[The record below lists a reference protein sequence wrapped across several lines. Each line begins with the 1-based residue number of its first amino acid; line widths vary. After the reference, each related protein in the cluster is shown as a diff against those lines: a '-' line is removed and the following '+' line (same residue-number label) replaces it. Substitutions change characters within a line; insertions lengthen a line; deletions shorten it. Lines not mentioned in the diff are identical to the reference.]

1 MISVTAPHR
10 KVGPALLQDLLG
22 KYELSAKRKDVNA
35 ISEISSK
42 FYELLMF
49 NIFKEFGNFL
59 LGLTMLFF

>member
-10 KVGPALLQDLLG
+10 KVGPALLQDLLE

-49 NIFKEFGNFL
+49 NIFKEFGKFL
-59 LGLTMLFF
+59 LASNNVVL